1 MRDLREQEKELAKN
15 RLNNIINHYTYR
27 ANIYENIVKQQEAQM
42 NLAAAQGREQFE
54 SDYIASINATN
65 NKLNTLAEERAVL
78 ANELWSLATQGYI
91 QVDSDEWFEYN
102 EKLTEIDTTMIT
114 LKKDI
119 IDLYDAANQVTLT
132 KLGYQLDKLTN
143 SASHLN
149 EMINLRSV
157 QVVDEYPESY
167 KSLIDNGMEQI
178 KILQEQNREY
188 LKQQKGLDIMSEKYQ
203 ELESHIQQNISTIN
217 QMKASQE
224 EWNDSVYDIQIGKIN
239 DFRDQLNKTNELYER
254 QKNLQEAIQEL
265 EKAQNQRTQRV
276 YREGI
281 GFSFESDQEGLKD
294 AQENLKNVIR
304 DELMS
309 KVDDLIDALEEEK
322 NNNNIYDPNG
332 NLLGTQYVIPQL
344 DNLSEILSDY
354 YSNPNTAPSVDAIRK
369 LFMDELVSN
378 SNTSNSNQ
386 ASINI
391 GDIIVNE
398 ANNGNDLANAIINQ
412 LPNALLQAL
421 YHK

>member
-1 MRDLREQEKELAKN
+1 
-15 RLNNIINHYTYR
+15 
-27 ANIYENIVKQQEAQM
+27 M
-42 NLAAAQGREQFE
+42 NLATAQGREQFE

-157 QVVDEYPESY
+157 QVVDENPESY

-178 KILQEQNREY
+178 KILQEQNKEY

-276 YREGI
+276 FREG
-281 GFSFESDQEGLKD
+281 GLRPF
-294 AQENLKNVIR
+294 VW
-304 DELMS
+304 
-309 KVDDLIDALEEEK
+309 
-322 NNNNIYDPNG
+322 
-332 NLLGTQYVIPQL
+332 
-344 DNLSEILSDY
+344 
-354 YSNPNTAPSVDAIRK
+354 
-369 LFMDELVSN
+369 
-378 SNTSNSNQ
+378 
-386 ASINI
+386 
-391 GDIIVNE
+391 
-398 ANNGNDLANAIINQ
+398 
-412 LPNALLQAL
+412 
-421 YHK
+421 